1 MKSWKLTYATL
12 VLLTL
17 AAGAIEA
24 APAPEGPL
32 DELLSV
38 VAGTVRKVVAAGAL
52 DSDKGREVS
61 PEETEEILL
70 GLVEQLEDVARKIP
84 SGDDAGVPV
93 SPWTGRL
100 LLGVAEF
107 IPKKTP
113 VLEVL
118 SEVLSELGYGV
129 SDENLTGDDVI
140 GVIGS
145 IREAIEAAL
154 DDAQ

>member
-1 MKSWKLTYATL
+1 MKPLKLTYAAL
-12 VLLTL
+12 VLLTV

-38 VAGTVRKVVAAGAL
+38 VAGAVKKVAAAGAP

-61 PEETEEILL
+61 SEETRKILL
-70 GLVEQLEDVARKIP
+70 GLAEQLEGVVRKIP
-84 SGDDAGVPV
+84 ESDDDAVAV
-93 SPWTGRL
+93 SPWTGSL
-100 LLGVAEF
+100 LAGVSALLPEKVLVLKVLAEG
-107 IPKKTP
+107 
-113 VLEVL
+113 
-118 SEVLSELGYGV
+118 LSELGYQVQDGT
-129 SDENLTGDDVI
+129 LTRDDVI

-154 DDAQ
+154 DDAE